1 MINAG
6 VAGIG
11 RIAVETHIPTLKKL
25 FGFRLKSLYDTTPK
39 RREVGAKSY
48 KVKAYSR
55 YRDFL
60 NSGIDLV
67 IIATPS
73 DSHKTLAVDALRA
86 GKHVIVEKPMALT
99 SEEAGEMAA
108 EARRGKLLL
117 TVHHNRRWDA
127 DFLTIK
133 KVFDKGLLGK
143 VFSIESRANSFG
155 SLKGYAVK
163 EFDTMWRYKKR
174 YGGGVLYDFGSHLID
189 QVLCLLRDKLV
200 SVFCDTES
208 VHWSKETEDYARVM
222 MRFEGGLSAM
232 IEVSQVSHVIAPRW
246 VILGT
251 KGSLIAYSDR
261 GPVVV
266 RYQDKSGRIKEYRP
280 RMERTNWLSF
290 YKNIRDHLLKNKPL
304 CVDPKE
310 ARNVIAVI
318 EAAKRSAKS
327 GKSERV
333 AL

>member
-6 VAGIG
+6 IAGIG

-25 FGFRLKSLYDTTPK
+25 FGFRLRALYDTTPK
-39 RREVGAKSY
+39 RRAIGESAY
-48 KVKAYSR
+48 KVKAYSS

-60 NSGIDLV
+60 NSGVDLV
-67 IIATPS
+67 VIATPS
-73 DSHKTLAVDALRA
+73 DSHNKLAVEALKR
-86 GKHVIVEKPMALT
+86 GKHVIVEKPMAIT
-99 SEEAGEMAA
+99 SKEAGEMVLH
-108 EARRGKLLL
+108 ARNKKLLL
-117 TVHHNRRWDA
+117 SIHHNRRWDA

-143 VFSIESRANSFG
+143 VFSIEARANSFG

-189 QVLCLLRDKLV
+189 QVLCLLHDEPV
-200 SVFCDTES
+200 SVFCYTKS
-208 VHWSKETEDYARVM
+208 VHWSRETEDYAKCM
-222 MRFEGGLSAM
+222 LRFKGGASAM
-232 IEVSQVSHVIAPRW
+232 VEVSQVSHVIASRW

-251 KGSLIAYSDR
+251 KGSLIAHSDS
-261 GPVVV
+261 GPVIVK
-266 RYQDKSGRIKEYRP
+266 YQDKSGKIKEYRP
-280 RMERTNWLSF
+280 KMERANWQSF

-304 CVDPKE
+304 CVNPEE
-310 ARNVIAVI
+310 ARKVVSVI

-327 GKSERV
+327 GKSEKV
-333 AL
+333 AI